1 GSRPSSSPW
10 MTEAGNILHKDLA
23 LTAGN
28 NRPYPDSDGS
38 GVNRAPFRGAG
49 ESEAPGERFRVSGH
63 EPRGRGAVMDDLEP
77 HPVPGA
83 HRRGRERV
91 VDERGAI
98 AGDVLGDRPAFHFSA
113 VVRELERAGLQFRA
127 GRKPFDADVDVER
140 VPGGAFHH
148 GRTAGRPVVV
158 TAVGVLVVPPDGDPL
173 ARRHLLRVSDADAD
187 VVRHMRSSPGAPAPR
202 RPSGGRPDDDLG
214 TGPILR
220 QPPAG
225 PWLLRESWQ
234 CRAGGRRPG
243 SPAVFLTARG

>member
-1 GSRPSSSPW
+1 PPRLRGRARRHDLPADDDPAVARPHFGDLRMRCHSLVEYHGTPRVGRGSRPSSSPW

-38 GVNRAPFRGAG
+38 EVNRAPFRGAG

-98 AGDVLGDRPAFHFSA
+98 AGDVLGDRPEFHFSA

-127 GRKPFDADVDVER
+127 GRKPFDAD
-140 VPGGAFHH
+140 
-148 GRTAGRPVVV
+148 
-158 TAVGVLVVPPDGDPL
+158 
-173 ARRHLLRVSDADAD
+173 
-187 VVRHMRSSPGAPAPR
+187 
-202 RPSGGRPDDDLG
+202 
-214 TGPILR
+214 
-220 QPPAG
+220 
-225 PWLLRESWQ
+225 
-234 CRAGGRRPG
+234 
-243 SPAVFLTARG
+243 